1 MADWVA
7 NWRTGEFE
15 IFINKNETIWLFNK
29 FYMKAEV
36 KKDDQSIMTAL
47 LTTNEKPYKM
57 SLNMPAFL
65 NRIRPDM
72 DKYEVTVN
80 HDPQMLEVITNDRKW
95 FRGLKIS
102 QMRNPNERELE
113 FNGKKFIL
121 TENSLKT
128 KDDSRLESMMKIT
141 WQGSL
146 PNNTLE
152 AEAFLLENRLS
163 AEVKGSRRNFEAN
176 LGWKMDKPK
185 FDLSLP
191 WNGKMDFNTTT
202 SRKTGDG
209 KWGTNYNISGEVA
222 AALANKIIQLAVIG
236 EASFTRGFFAQISP
250 VSTDV
255 DVNYL
260 IDDKDLV
267 GKFSTVMKGYEY
279 SIAFPNGSSVE
290 PEVTW
295 GRSVRN

>member
-7 NWRTGEFE
+7 DWRTGEFE
-15 IFINKNETIWLFNK
+15 IFINKNETMWLFNK

-47 LTTNEKPYKM
+47 LTTNEKPYKI
-57 SLNMPAFL
+57 SLYMPAFL
-65 NRIRPDM
+65 NRIRRDM

-80 HDPQMLEVITNDRKW
+80 HDNQMLEVKTNDTKW
-95 FRGLKIS
+95 FRGFKIS
-102 QMRNPNERELE
+102 QTRNPNERELE

-121 TENSLKT
+121 TETSLKT
-128 KDDSRLESMMKIT
+128 KDGNRLASMMKIT

-146 PNNTLE
+146 PNNTRE
-152 AEAFLLENRLS
+152 AEAFLLENRLR
-163 AEVKGSRRNFEAN
+163 AEVKGSRRNFEAD
-176 LGWKMDKPK
+176 LGWKMDKPN

-191 WNGKMDFNTTT
+191 WKGKMDLTR
-202 SRKTGDG
+202 SGSGGRWGD
-209 KWGTNYNISGEVA
+209 YNISGELTA
-222 AALANKIIQLAVIG
+222 ARANKVVHLALAG

-250 VSTDV
+250 VSTEV

-267 GKFSTVMKGYEY
+267 GKFSTVMKGFEY